1 MAAAPKPWEEYSSAS
16 DAAPKPWEAYAEPA
30 APAATGKRKP
40 PSTLDV
46 LASAPYEAIAGLGDI
61 VYGAP
66 QNLYNLGAAA
76 IGTGAIAMGYPE
88 FAPDV
93 QAPPTP
99 VRNFLQQQGYIRDLS
114 GMTPGQRV
122 LNTGTQAI
130 TGALL
135 SPANTGAQLTANAI
149 KAGVGGV
156 AGELTSQSTDNPYMG
171 MAVGMAVPGVISAR
185 QQGVVARRDAEQA
198 QNAVKET
205 TLRAGQSEGLVVPP
219 GNVRP
224 TVLNRAVEQVA
235 GKTELEQLMSAKNQ
249 KEFDRMAR
257 RSVGL
262 ADDADLT
269 PDAMKI
275 VRDEAYVKGYEP
287 IARVGNI
294 PVDNFYTRDLQNIVT
309 RFTGQAGSFPGAAPS
324 AVQRLVRQSSV
335 SNFNS
340 ADAVER
346 IKVLR
351 ADAGKAFRAG
361 DKNLGN
367 ANNAAAAALENQ
379 IERHLNSLGQPGLFM
394 LYDFRTA
401 RQKMAISHALEDAM
415 LEGTGSINARKLA
428 AAMNNKKAPLTGDLY
443 TMATFANTFPKV
455 SGGVSGTPGVVNSL
469 GQPGLYSM
477 AGAGLGAALGGWGG
491 ASAGAVLGQYGPQA
505 TRAAAQRYLMSNMAQ
520 RNALAPRVGNLRR
533 GMAMD
538 PVLYNYLT
546 GQAVLEQ

>member
-1 MAAAPKPWEEYSSAS
+1 MPIDPSKVAWDAP
-16 DAAPKPWEAYAEPA
+16 DPKAVKWDE
-30 APAATGKRKP
+30 PAATGKRKP
-40 PSTLDV
+40 PRTLDV
-46 LASAPYEAIAGLGDI
+46 FASAPYEAAAGLADTLLGT
-61 VYGAP
+61 P
-66 QNLYNLGAAA
+66 QNIYNLSAALL
-76 IGTGAIAMGYPE
+76 GTGATLLGYGE
-88 FAPDV
+88 YAPDL

-99 VRNFLQQQGYIRDLS
+99 IRNFLQQQGYIRDLS

-122 LNTGTQAI
+122 LNTGVQAV
-130 TGALL
+130 TSGLM
-135 SPANTGAQLTANAI
+135 SPANSGAQLAANAI

-156 AGELTSQSTDNPYMG
+156 TGELTSQATDNPYLG

-205 TLRAGQSEGLVVPP
+205 TLHAGQSEGLVVPP

-224 TVLNRAVEQVA
+224 TMLNRAVEQVA

-249 KEFDRMAR
+249 REFDRMAR

-269 PDAMKI
+269 PNSMRI
-275 VRDEAYVKGYEP
+275 VRDEASTQGYDPVK
-287 IARVGNI
+287 IIGNI
-294 PVDNFYTRDLQNIVT
+294 PVDNFYTRDLQNILT
-309 RFTGQAGSFPGAAPS
+309 RFTGQARSFPGAAPS
-324 AVQRLVRQSSV
+324 DVQRLVRQSSV

-340 ADAVER
+340 ADAIER

-351 ADAGKAFRAG
+351 ADASKAFRAG

-415 LEGTGSINARKLA
+415 LEGTGSINARKLKDA
-428 AAMNNKKAPLTGDLY
+428 LNNNKAPLTGDLY
-443 TMATFANTFPKV
+443 TMATFANAFPKV
-455 SGGVSGTPGVVNSL
+455 SGGISGTPGVINSL
-469 GQPGLYSM
+469 GQPSLSGV
-477 AGAGLGAALGGWGG
+477 AGAALGGLFGG
-491 ASAGAVLGQYGPQA
+491 YQGAGAGAVLGQYGPQA
-505 TRAAAQRYLMSNMAQ
+505 TRAAAQRYLMSDMAQ
-520 RNALAPRVGNLRR
+520 RNALAPRVGPVRR

-546 GQAVLEQ
+546 GQAIAEQ